1 MSILNR
7 ANVNNGRI
15 NLNEN
20 SQAKSY
26 QLYDEP
32 NTGNKYFNNDALK
45 GIQVKSELSNL
56 FFSQQNIDYLQN
68 TIRETVYNKYQH
80 VIARQSD
87 TELKIIMRSFYL
99 QFSRNQDC
107 NLKDQ
112 VTALNNMVLKDCIS
126 IILTNIEQYLAYKQ
140 DISSLPVPMARSV
153 SMSSAGTK
161 SRPLNFP

>member
-15 NLNEN
+15 NINEN
-20 SQAKSY
+20 NSAKSY

-32 NTGNKYFNNDALK
+32 NSGNKFFNNDALK

-56 FFSQQNIDYLQN
+56 FFSQSNIDYLQN
-68 TIRETVYNKYQH
+68 TIRDTVYSKYKY
-80 VIARQSD
+80 VISRQSD
-87 TELKIIMRSFYL
+87 VELKIIMRSFYL

-107 NLKDQ
+107 NLQDQ
-112 VTALNNMVLKDCIS
+112 VTALNNMVLKDSLS
-126 IILTNIEQYLAYKQ
+126 IILTNIEQYLAYKK
-140 DISSLPVPMARSV
+140 DISSLHVPMARSV